1 MCYVL
6 YVEQNVCCLAILT
19 KSSTDFYF
27 GQIRFPYLS
36 LKAIDRGGMAW
47 DGVGLAI
54 VRSAAFTDYVSSKTQ
69 LQRVLDVV
77 IVLLSTEYG
86 LDLQLK
92 VKATVL

>member
-1 MCYVL
+1 M
-6 YVEQNVCCLAILT
+6 

-27 GQIRFPYLS
+27 RQIRFSNLPL
-36 LKAIDRGGMAW
+36 LAIDRGGMAW
-47 DGVGLAI
+47 HGVGLAI
-54 VRSAAFTDYVSSKTQ
+54 VRSAAFTEYVSSKTQ

-77 IVLLSTEYG
+77 IDLLSTEYS

>member
-1 MCYVL
+1 MSL
-6 YVEQNVCCLAILT
+6 QAIH
-19 KSSTDFYF
+19 
-27 GQIRFPYLS
+27 
-36 LKAIDRGGMAW
+36 RGGMAW